1 MTIWRAIVALALLWL
16 GAAEVT
22 AQTYPSRTVR
32 IVVPQSAGGVTDVI
46 ARAVAQRL
54 AEVWGQ
60 QVIVENKPG
69 ANYQIGTAHV
79 AKAEPDGYTLLVT
92 SEAFTI
98 NPLLSANL
106 SYDPVK
112 DLAPITGLILINHAL
127 VAHPSLPVKT
137 LPELLALARQKPGEI
152 NYGTYGPGSTGHLNM
167 EMLQGATG
175 AKFFAVHYK
184 GAAPAFTDV
193 MAGHIPLMFISVA
206 TPVEPWRDGKVRI
219 LAVGAAQRLP
229 RLPEIPTIAEHDLPG
244 FRAVTWFGMFAT
256 GGTPKEIVTK
266 VNADVQAIFTDAA
279 FREKHLA
286 PQMFEPMTSSP
297 EAFAAFLA
305 AESQKWSKVI
315 RDAKLKIEQ

>member
-1 MTIWRAIVALALLWL
+1 MSWLRVIVALGLL
-16 GAAEVT
+16 GMSAAN
-22 AQTYPSRTVR
+22 AADPYPSRMVR
-32 IVVPQSAGGVTDVI
+32 MVVPQSAGGVTDVI

-54 AEVWGQ
+54 AEVWNQ

-69 ANYQIGTAHV
+69 ANYQIGTAAV

-92 SEAFTI
+92 SEAYTI

-127 VAHPSLPVKT
+127 VAHPSLPAST
-137 LPELLALARQKPGEI
+137 LPELLALAKQKPGEI

-193 MAGHIPLMFISVA
+193 LAGHIPLMFISVA
-206 TPVEPWRDGKVRI
+206 TPVEPWQAGKVRI
-219 LAVGAAQRLP
+219 LAVGAEKRLARLP
-229 RLPEIPTIAEHDLPG
+229 TVPTIAESDLPG
-244 FRAVTWFGMFAT
+244 FRAVTWFGLFAT
-256 GGTPKEIVTK
+256 GGTPKEIIGK
-266 VNADVQAIFTDAA
+266 INADVQSIFADAA
-279 FREKHLA
+279 FGEKYLA
-286 PQMFEPMTSSP
+286 PQMFEPMVSSP
-297 EAFAAFLA
+297 EQFAAFLA
-305 AESQKWSKVI
+305 AESQKWGKVI